1 MPRRVR
7 PRTLTISALAAV
19 GLLSAVNGAL
29 TGVGSAAPAPAVP
42 PDTKAA
48 TSVSVTCPFAD
59 PLGARK
65 LTVDTAATIP
75 AQARTGT
82 SLTVGALSAKLTLP
96 RDVALAY
103 LPAGTTAGSLGG
115 EVRLE
120 LAVHQDDR
128 ADKVPVALVVPAT
141 PLPETG
147 DVTLTATG
155 TVPDIALNT
164 VGAVTFDVTAPS
176 LALTAAPSPAAPPT
190 TALPTTAPP
199 TTGAAAAKPVACTL
213 DAEQQT
219 TLAKVLVLPK
229 VTPGQKQEQRVA
241 AADEP
246 GPGDPPTD
254 DEFAV
259 PLSLVTILT
268 KSTVKKLGATVTA
281 DPAFLFNG
289 LFILNLV
296 TNDSRVTGSTTFA
309 PATATFLGFGF
320 VPVTA
325 TIEFLPVDWRDSKLI
340 EFAGGITTDPD
351 TGATFLNTTL
361 QVMARLSGAK
371 VNGVPLDLG
380 PECVTADKITL
391 TLNGPYEAFGV
402 GHIRTDEKT
411 GFKIPAFT
419 GCGAGGQDLSPLL
432 TGMSSGEGN
441 QAFVDTYNLLVCTE
455 PDHTQCPPGSD
466 GPPPDPAAAAAK
478 KAAAKRPH

>member
-1 MPRRVR
+1 MPRRAR
-7 PRTLTISALAAV
+7 PRTLAVSALAAV

-42 PDTKAA
+42 PDTKATA
-48 TSVSVTCPFAD
+48 SVSVTCPFAD
-59 PLGARK
+59 PLGARA
-65 LTVDTAATIP
+65 LTVETSATLP

-82 SLTVGALSAKLTLP
+82 SLTLGGFSAKLTLP
-96 RDVALAY
+96 RDVAASY
-103 LPAGTTAGSLGG
+103 LPAGATAGSLAG
-115 EVRLE
+115 ELT
-120 LAVHQDDR
+120 LDLDVHQDDR
-128 ADKVPVALVVPAT
+128 ADKVPVTLTVPAT
-141 PLPETG
+141 ALPETG

-176 LALTAAPSPAAPPT
+176 LALAAVPPPADP
-190 TALPTTAPP
+190 
-199 TTGAAAAKPVACTL
+199 AAKPVACAL
-213 DAEQQT
+213 DPEQRT
-219 TLAKVLVLPK
+219 TLGKVLVLPK
-229 VTPGQKQEQRVA
+229 VTPGKKAEQQAA

-246 GPGDPPTD
+246 GPGDPPTE

-289 LFILNLV
+289 LFILNLI

-309 PATATFLGFGF
+309 PATASFLGFGF

-325 TIEFLPVDWRDSKLI
+325 TVEFLPVDYRNSKVI
-340 EFAGGITTDPD
+340 EFAGKITTHEDQNTYLD
-351 TGATFLNTTL
+351 TTL
-361 QVMARLSGAK
+361 QVMARLSNAK

-380 PECVTADKITL
+380 PDCVTSDKVTL
-391 TLNGPYEAFGV
+391 SLNGPYEAFGV
-402 GHIRTDEKT
+402 GHIRTDPEK
-411 GFKIPAFT
+411 GFTLPAFR
-419 GCGAGGQDLSPLL
+419 GCAAGGQDLTPLL
-432 TGMSSGEGN
+432 TGMSSGPGN
-441 QAFVDTYNLLVCTE
+441 QAFVDTYNLIVCTE

-466 GPPPDPAAAAAK
+466 GPPPEAAAK
-478 KAAAKRPH
+478 KAVKHSN

>member
-82 SLTVGALSAKLTLP
+82 ALTVGALSVKLTLP
-96 RDVALAY
+96 RDIALAS
-103 LPAGTTAGSLGG
+103 LPAGATAGSLGG

-128 ADKVPVALVVPAT
+128 ADKVPVALAVPAT

-176 LALTAAPSPAAPPT
+176 LALTAAPPPAAPP
-190 TALPTTAPP
+190 PTE
-199 TTGAAAAKPVACTL
+199 AAAAKPVACTL

-229 VTPGQKQEQRVA
+229 VTPGQKQNQGQEQRAA

-296 TNDSRVTGSTTFA
+296 TGDSRVTGSTTFA

-325 TIEFLPVDWRDSKLI
+325 TIEFLPVDWRNSKLI
-340 EFAGGITTDPD
+340 EFAGGITTDPN

-380 PECVTADKITL
+380 PGCVTADKITL

-402 GHIRTDEKT
+402 GHIRTDENT

-466 GPPPDPAAAAAK
+466 GPPPDQAAPAAK

>member
-7 PRTLTISALAAV
+7 PRTLTVSALAAV

-42 PDTKAA
+42 PDTKATA
-48 TSVSVTCPFAD
+48 SVSVTCPFAD

-65 LTVDTAATIP
+65 LTAETAATLP
-75 AQARTGT
+75 AQAKTGT
-82 SLTVGALSAKLTLP
+82 SAKIGAFSAKLTLP
-96 RDVALAY
+96 RDVALSY
-103 LPAGTTAGSLGG
+103 LPEGATAGSLRGG
-115 EVRLE
+115 VHVD
-120 LAVHQDDR
+120 LAVRQDDK
-128 ADKVPVALVVPAT
+128 ADKVPVDLTVPAT

-155 TVPDIALNT
+155 TVPEIALNT
-164 VGAVTFDVTAPS
+164 VGAVTFDVTAPTLS
-176 LALTAAPSPAAPPT
+176 LEAVPPPDTAAT
-190 TALPTTAPP
+190 Q
-199 TTGAAAAKPVACTL
+199 PVPQIACTL
-213 DAEQQT
+213 DPDQQT
-219 TLAKVLVLPK
+219 TLGKVLVLPK
-229 VTPGQKQEQRVA
+229 TVPGTKQKQLAA
-241 AADEP
+241 AADAP
-246 GPGDPPTD
+246 GPGDPPTE

-259 PLSLVTILT
+259 PLSLVTIMT
-268 KSTVKKLGATVTA
+268 KSTVRKLGATVTA

-296 TNDSRVTGSTTFA
+296 DGTSRVTGSTTFN
-309 PATATFLGFGF
+309 PATTSFLGFGF

-325 TIEFLPVDWRDSKLI
+325 TVEFLPVDYRNSKVI
-340 EFAGGITTDPD
+340 EIAGKITTDPD

-361 QVMARLSGAK
+361 QVMARLSNAK

-380 PECVTADKITL
+380 PDCVTADKVTL

-411 GFKIPAFT
+411 GFELPKFT
-419 GCGAGGQDLSPLL
+419 GCGAGGQDLDPLL
-432 TGMSSGEGN
+432 SGMGSGPGN
-441 QAFVDTYNLLVCTE
+441 QAFVDTYNLIVCTE

-466 GPPPDPAAAAAK
+466 GPPPDPAVSAAK
-478 KAAAKRPH
+478 KAVAKHPR

>member
-7 PRTLTISALAAV
+7 PRTLTISALAGV

-59 PLGARK
+59 PLGARA
-65 LTVDTAATIP
+65 LTAETSATLP

-82 SLTVGALSAKLTLP
+82 SLTLGGFSAKLTLP
-96 RDVALAY
+96 RDVALSY
-103 LPAGTTAGSLGG
+103 LPAGATAGSLAG
-115 EVRLE
+115 EVRLD

-128 ADKVPVALVVPAT
+128 ADKVPVTLTVPAT
-141 PLPETG
+141 ALPETG
-147 DVTLTATG
+147 DLTVTATG
-155 TVPDIALNT
+155 TVPEIALNT

-176 LALTAAPSPAAPPT
+176 LALAAVPPPADP
-190 TALPTTAPP
+190 
-199 TTGAAAAKPVACTL
+199 AAKPVACTL

-219 TLAKVLVLPK
+219 TLGKVMVLPK
-229 VTPGQKQEQRVA
+229 VTPGAKAQQQAA
-241 AADEP
+241 AADAP
-246 GPGDPPTD
+246 GPGDPPTE

-259 PLSLVTILT
+259 PLSLVTIQT
-268 KSTVKKLGATVTA
+268 KSTVRKLGATVTA

-296 TNDSRVTGSTTFA
+296 DGSSRVTGSTTFN

-325 TIEFLPVDWRDSKLI
+325 TVEFLPVDWRDSKII
-340 EFAGGITTDPD
+340 EFAGKLSDHEDGTHLD
-351 TGATFLNTTL
+351 TTL
-361 QVMARLSGAK
+361 QVMARLSNAK

-380 PECVTADKITL
+380 RECVTKDKVTL
-391 TLNGPYEAFGV
+391 TLTGPYEAFGV
-402 GHIRTDEKT
+402 GHIRTDPDK
-411 GFKIPAFT
+411 GFDLPAFT
-419 GCGAGGQDLSPLL
+419 GCGAAGQDLNPLL
-432 TGMSSGEGN
+432 TGMSSGGGN
-441 QAFVDTYNLLVCTE
+441 QAFVDTYNLIVCTD
-455 PDHTQCPPGSD
+455 PDHTQCPDGSN
-466 GPPPDPAAAAAK
+466 GPPQGSPAAK
-478 KAAAKRPH
+478 KAAAKKPN

>member
-1 MPRRVR
+1 MPLRVR

-42 PDTKAA
+42 PDAKATA
-48 TSVSVTCPFAD
+48 SVSVTCPFAD

-65 LTVDTAATIP
+65 LTAETAATLP
-75 AQARTGT
+75 SQAKTGT
-82 SLTVGALSAKLTLP
+82 SAKIGAFSAKLTLP
-96 RDVALAY
+96 RDIALSY
-103 LPAGTTAGSLGG
+103 LPEGATTGSLRGD
-115 EVRLE
+115 VHLA
-120 LAVHQDDR
+120 LAVHQGDR
-128 ADKVPVALVVPAT
+128 ADQVPVDLTVPAT

-155 TVPDIALNT
+155 AVPEIALNT
-164 VGAVTFDVTAPS
+164 VGAVTFDVTAPT
-176 LALTAAPSPAAPPT
+176 LALEAVPPPDTAVTQPARQ
-190 TALPTTAPP
+190 
-199 TTGAAAAKPVACTL
+199 VACTL
-213 DAEQQT
+213 DPEQQT
-219 TLAKVLVLPK
+219 TLGKIMVLPK
-229 VTPGQKQEQRVA
+229 TVPGTKQKQQQA
-241 AADEP
+241 AAAAEP
-246 GPGDPPTD
+246 GPGDPPTE

-268 KSTVKKLGATVTA
+268 KSTVKKLGATVAA

-296 TNDSRVTGSTTFA
+296 DGTSRVTGSTTFN
-309 PATATFLGFGF
+309 PATTSFLGFGF

-325 TIEFLPVDWRDSKLI
+325 TVEFLPVDYRNSKVI
-340 EFAGGITTDPD
+340 EIAGKITTDPD
-351 TGATFLNTTL
+351 TGATFLDTTL
-361 QVMARLSGAK
+361 QVMARLSNAK

-380 PECVTADKITL
+380 PGCVTKERVTL

-411 GFKIPAFT
+411 GFKLPGFT
-419 GCGAGGQDLSPLL
+419 GCGADGQDLNPLL
-432 TGMSSGEGN
+432 SGMSSGEGN
-441 QAFVDTYNLLVCTE
+441 QAFVDTYNLIVCTE

-466 GPPPDPAAAAAK
+466 GPPPEAAAK
-478 KAAAKRPH
+478 KAAAVKHPN

>member
-1 MPRRVR
+1 MPRRAR
-7 PRTLTISALAAV
+7 PRTLAVSALAAV

-42 PDTKAA
+42 PDTKATA
-48 TSVSVTCPFAD
+48 AVSVTCPFAD
-59 PLGARK
+59 PLGARA
-65 LTVDTAATIP
+65 LTTETSVTLP
-75 AQARTGT
+75 AQAKTGT
-82 SLTVGALSAKLTLP
+82 SLTLGAPATKVTLP
-96 RDVALAY
+96 RDVALSY
-103 LPAGTTAGSLGG
+103 LPAGATTGSLAG
-115 EVRLE
+115 ELRFDLD
-120 LAVHQDDR
+120 VHQDDR
-128 ADKVPVALVVPAT
+128 ADKVPVALTVPAT
-141 PLPETG
+141 ALPETG
-147 DVTLTATG
+147 DLTLTATG

-176 LALTAAPSPAAPPT
+176 LALAAVPAPADP
-190 TALPTTAPP
+190 
-199 TTGAAAAKPVACTL
+199 AAKPVACAV
-213 DAEQQT
+213 DPGQQT
-219 TLAKVLVLPK
+219 TLGKVLVLPK
-229 VTPGQKQEQRVA
+229 ATPAQKAKQQQAA

-268 KSTVKKLGATVTA
+268 TSTVKKLGATVKA

-309 PATATFLGFGF
+309 PSTATFLGFGF

-325 TIEFLPVDWRDSKLI
+325 TVEFLPVDYRNSKVI
-340 EFAGGITTDPD
+340 EIAGKITTDPD

-361 QVMARLSGAK
+361 QVMARLSNAK

-380 PECVTADKITL
+380 PDCVTEDAVKL

-402 GHIRTDEKT
+402 GHIRTDKDT
-411 GFKIPAFT
+411 GFELPKFT
-419 GCGAGGQDLSPLL
+419 GCRAGGQELSPLL
-432 TGMSSGEGN
+432 SGMSSGPGN
-441 QAFVDTYNLLVCTE
+441 QAFVDTYNLIVCTE

-466 GPPPDPAAAAAK
+466 GPPPEAAAK
-478 KAAAKRPH
+478 KTVKHSN